1 MFQQDSISIL
11 STKPNQIGFVGIE
24 KVRMKRIEERRR
36 IMTLPGQPAWF
47 GLVDNLT
54 GTFSISKSQSQ
65 IPYFFKYQVKLKIVN
80 QDIPGWLT
88 W

>member
-24 KVRMKRIEERRR
+24 KVRMKRLEERRR

-47 GLVDNLT
+47 VLVDN
-54 GTFSISKSQSQ
+54 
-65 IPYFFKYQVKLKIVN
+65 FKFNLIFNKVRYLR
-80 QDIPGWLT
+80 L
-88 W
+88 